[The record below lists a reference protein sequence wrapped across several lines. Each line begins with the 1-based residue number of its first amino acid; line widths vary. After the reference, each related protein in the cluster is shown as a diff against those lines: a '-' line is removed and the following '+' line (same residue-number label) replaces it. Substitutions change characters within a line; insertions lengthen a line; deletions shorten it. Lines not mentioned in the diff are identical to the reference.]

1 MIAVIK
7 TGGKQY
13 KVKEGSKVKVE
24 KLPAD
29 KGGKI
34 VFDKVL
40 LVSGD
45 DGKDLRVGNP
55 IVAGVTVEASLVG
68 QGRAK
73 KVMVVKYKPKIRY
86 HKKTGHR
93 QAFTEV
99 KIEKILA

>member
-1 MIAVIK
+1 MNKVNK